1 MTQKQPEVFAL
12 TKNNYCENSI
22 AKLLHPS
29 KPPHRLYWCPARIG
43 TTGRRVVINV
53 EYIREFVV
61 LARYLNFTTA
71 ARELFLS
78 QPTLSKHMT
87 ALESQLGASL
97 ITRKPTVELTA
108 TGTVFYEQALALL
121 QDLDERL
128 EAIQSFCTSP
138 NKMPSLV
145 KTPDYTQLVFGY
157 EDLCRAARDI
167 IASSG
172 TARPF
177 KLVELN
183 RRSLKDNLIEGIFD
197 WGIVFLSHKS
207 EPRSCEISD
216 LPASR
221 MRFLSTQSYHILT
234 SRNHPLASLDSIGHE
249 ALAPYHFEVKD
260 IPLYES
266 FRTAIQDSFASEGIV
281 VRPRTTP
288 NLASSDYA
296 QDRDRELG
304 TGFGFIDPRLSNP
317 SVPNERGGL
326 VVRRLRP
333 PLLLDAYLVYLP
345 ALIGE
350 GKSAL
355 IEQALDACRPSEAG
369 ETLERP

>member
-1 MTQKQPEVFAL
+1 M
-12 TKNNYCENSI
+12 
-22 AKLLHPS
+22 
-29 KPPHRLYWCPARIG
+29 
-43 TTGRRVVINV
+43 
-53 EYIREFVV
+53 

-138 NKMPSLV
+138 NKMPSPV
-145 KTPDYTQLVFGY
+145 
-157 EDLCRAARDI
+157 RDI

-350 GKSAL
+350 EKSAL

>member
-1 MTQKQPEVFAL
+1 MA
-12 TKNNYCENSI
+12 
-22 AKLLHPS
+22 
-29 KPPHRLYWCPARIG
+29 
-43 TTGRRVVINV
+43 
-53 EYIREFVV
+53 
-61 LARYLNFTTA
+61 
-71 ARELFLS
+71 
-78 QPTLSKHMT
+78 
-87 ALESQLGASL
+87 ALERQLGASL

-128 EAIQSFCTSP
+128 EAIQIFCASP
-138 NKMPSLV
+138 DQIPSPI
-145 KTPDYTQLVFGY
+145 KAPDYTQLVFGY
-157 EDLCRAARDI
+157 ENVCRAARNV
-167 IASSG
+167 IASSDSS
-172 TARPF
+172 RPF

-183 RRSLKDNLIEGIFD
+183 RRSLKDNLIEGVFD
-197 WGIVFLSHKS
+197 WGIVFLPHKS
-207 EPRSCEISD
+207 EPRSLEISG

-221 MRFLSTQSYHILT
+221 MRFLSAQSYHILT

-288 NLASSDYA
+288 NLASSYHS
-296 QDRDRELG
+296 QDRDHELG

-317 SVPNERGGL
+317 SIPSEKGEL
-326 VVRRLRP
+326 VVCRLRP

-350 GKSAL
+350 EKSAL
-355 IEQALDACRPSEAG
+355 IEKALDVCQPSEAG
-369 ETLERP
+369 KAPKRS